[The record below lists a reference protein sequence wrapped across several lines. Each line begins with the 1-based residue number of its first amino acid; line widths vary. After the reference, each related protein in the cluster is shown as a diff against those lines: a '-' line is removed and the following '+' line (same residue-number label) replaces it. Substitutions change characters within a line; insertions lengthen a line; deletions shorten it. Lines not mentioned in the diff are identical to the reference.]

1 MSKSILSVIVFI
13 ITLFSFTSCTKD
25 DNKTT
30 DTADYSEILRNT
42 GTNVILKTYESLAT
56 EAALLY
62 QAIQVL
68 ESNPNQA
75 NLDAAK
81 AAWVATRAPWEQSEG
96 FIFGPVD
103 QEGLDPSL
111 DSWPVNVIDLNN
123 VLNSSNQLNEAFLAQ
138 QEGTLKGF
146 HTVEFLLWG
155 ENGDKKV
162 DEFTPRQ
169 FEYLAAAADVLRSDA
184 QKLYDLWKP
193 AGGNF
198 INNILKAGNG
208 SQVYIS
214 QKAALEEI
222 TNALIIIA
230 DEVAN
235 GKINDPLSQKDLTLE
250 ESQFSNNSKADF
262 SNNIISIKNIYT
274 GTFGNYGNGRS
285 VSEIIKEKN
294 ASLDVK
300 VKAEIEAAILSITS
314 ISGTFSEAIFNN
326 TAAVTSAQTKVR
338 TLQNTLGSQVL
349 PIISNL

>member
-1 MSKSILSVIVFI
+1 M
-13 ITLFSFTSCTKD
+13 
-25 DNKTT
+25 
-30 DTADYSEILRNT
+30 
-42 GTNVILKTYESLAT
+42 
-56 EAALLY
+56 EAC
-62 QAIQVL
+62 
-68 ESNPNQA
+68 
-75 NLDAAK
+75 
-81 AAWVATRAPWEQSEG
+81 R
-96 FIFGPVD
+96 
-103 QEGLDPSL
+103 
-111 DSWPVNVIDLNN
+111 
-123 VLNSSNQLNEAFLAQ
+123 
-138 QEGTLKGF
+138 
-146 HTVEFLLWG
+146 
-155 ENGDKKV
+155 
-162 DEFTPRQ
+162 
-169 FEYLAAAADVLRSDA
+169 
-184 QKLYDLWKP
+184 
-193 AGGNF
+193 GNF

-235 GKINDPLSQKDLTLE
+235 GKINDPLSQKDLTLK

-326 TAAVTSAQTKVR
+326 TSHYHQR
-338 TLQNTLGSQVL
+338 TDKSTYLTEYPRVPSL